1 MSWNGSVLLWRILF
15 FPTRFLRGPHSAG
28 VDELEE
34 ILDVARRFDGR
45 DAVFLEITI
54 PKVNAID
61 IGLWIDGCPVLLSF
75 FFVLPKKNRILLHIS
90 FFLFK
95 ASLIFFFLRWKHRCN
110 RWKAAMTLLSLNSFF
125 FSRLLKSVGWDFHR
139 ALSLMWRI
147 VWREPESTKVS
158 IEF

>member
-1 MSWNGSVLLWRILF
+1 MLLWRILF

-61 IGLWIDGCPVLLSF
+61 IGLWIDGCPVLRGNTICCL

-90 FFLFK
+90 FFFVQGFTYLFFPEMK
-95 ASLIFFFLRWKHRCN
+95 TPMQSVKSSYDALIFEFL
-110 RWKAAMTLLSLNSFF
+110 LFL
-125 FSRLLKSVGWDFHR
+125 
-139 ALSLMWRI
+139 
-147 VWREPESTKVS
+147 
-158 IEF
+158 